1 MVKSV
6 REELHSNFNFMSKKG
21 KNKMDD
27 IVTALHELGEIIHLS
42 VVILQAVLLY
52 VL

>member
-1 MVKSV
+1 M
-6 REELHSNFNFMSKKG
+6 N
-21 KNKMDD
+21 D
-27 IVTALHELGEIIHLS
+27 IVTALHELREIIHLS

>member
-1 MVKSV
+1 M
-6 REELHSNFNFMSKKG
+6 N
-21 KNKMDD
+21 D

>member
-1 MVKSV
+1 
-6 REELHSNFNFMSKKG
+6 
-21 KNKMDD
+21 MDD

-42 VVILQAVLLY
+42 VVILQAALLY